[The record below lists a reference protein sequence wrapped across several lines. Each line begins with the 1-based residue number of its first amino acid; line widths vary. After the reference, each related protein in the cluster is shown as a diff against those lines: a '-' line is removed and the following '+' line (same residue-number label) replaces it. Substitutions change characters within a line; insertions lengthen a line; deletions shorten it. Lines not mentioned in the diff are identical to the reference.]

1 MMSYY
6 PKNKIKENILA
17 MHKTQYGI
25 NRAIKRKEGNWMK
38 NEYDVIDRSMVSTI
52 ICICIIIICNKWFI
66 ISNDAMNL
74 LS

>member
-38 NEYDVIDRSMVSTI
+38 NEYDVIDWSMVSP
-52 ICICIIIICNKWFI
+52 ICNK
-66 ISNDAMNL
+66 
-74 LS
+74 